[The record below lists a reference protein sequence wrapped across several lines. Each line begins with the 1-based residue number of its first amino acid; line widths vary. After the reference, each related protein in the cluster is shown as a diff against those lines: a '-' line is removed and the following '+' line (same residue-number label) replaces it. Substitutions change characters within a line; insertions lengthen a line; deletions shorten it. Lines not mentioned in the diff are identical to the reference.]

1 MIARTRASAAQSVF
15 AAKYLVNALHTR
27 IGLCHEP
34 AVWLHRVT
42 LCSGECT
49 LLPSD
54 GEQTSPP
61 ATEAQPESEFGACQ
75 SSSGQSGQS
84 VGTLA
89 RDCCYWRVSGTCP
102 CTCACGVVC
111 MHRGR
116 GRSRHQL
123 RTDRRVRSEVSRYQQ
138 LKWCI
143 TGQVLSVRTRW
154 APARQ
159 RRGVCRVSQ
168 PSCDAASATR
178 VPLAKPP
185 SSHGNRKHESLG
197 AADGGRG
204 SCADAKLRGVRPR
217 VGPTLGSEGV
227 SARSRPLFEPTI
239 SLSLKYSC
247 DQTDTYKLEREYNS
261 NYQNIHTWTSRRA
274 SQHKHTCKN
283 IKEYKKSDLRDVHGR
298 RMAAEDRVVNG
309 EVLPSLQ
316 VGDHDVAARA
326 HTE

>member
-111 MHRGR
+111 MHCGR
-116 GRSRHQL
+116 GRSSINSGLIDVSGQRYPA
-123 RTDRRVRSEVSRYQQ
+123 TNSSNGASPVRFCPY
-138 LKWCI
+138 
-143 TGQVLSVRTRW
+143 
-154 APARQ
+154 ARA
-159 RRGVCRVSQ
+159 G
-168 PSCDAASATR
+168 
-178 VPLAKPP
+178 L
-185 SSHGNRKHESLG
+185 L
-197 AADGGRG
+197 RG
-204 SCADAKLRGVRPR
+204 SVEGCVGCLSHR
-217 VGPTLGSEGV
+217 VMLPPQPECRLPN
-227 SARSRPLFEPTI
+227 RHR
-239 SLSLKYSC
+239 
-247 DQTDTYKLEREYNS
+247 
-261 NYQNIHTWTSRRA
+261 HTETANTSRW
-274 SQHKHTCKN
+274 
-283 IKEYKKSDLRDVHGR
+283 GR
-298 RMAAEDRVVNG
+298 PMGEEGAVRMQ
-309 EVLPSLQ
+309 S
-316 VGDHDVAARA
+316 
-326 HTE
+326 